1 MFAMKTSQ
9 LLLLP
14 VLILSMCTSTSMNER
29 KEPPRNLTEAFNVS
43 DVGFDP
49 VRLARI
55 DSLCEHSVQKNI
67 LPNVVTF
74 VARHGQIVHY
84 KAYGYRNREKNI
96 PAQKD
101 DIFRLASMSKA
112 IVTTALMTLY
122 EEGKFL
128 LDDPLAKYIPA
139 FSNMKVMENFDPVK
153 GTYTTRP
160 AKGQITIRHLLTHT
174 SGIHYGDLSGNKLYE
189 KAGIPVLHCKDSL
202 TIAQVVER
210 LAAQPL
216 MHDPGAGWTYGLNTD
231 VVGRLVEI
239 FSGKPLDVALKE
251 RIFDPLGMKD
261 TWFYLPEKDYPRLV
275 TLYGKEHPDSLL
287 KLSENNLFQT
297 YAVSGAKT
305 YFSGGAGL
313 VGTIEDYARFCQMLL
328 NKGTFNGKHIL
339 SRKTIDIMTMNQI
352 GDFGVWGGENKFGLG
367 FEIMTENFNRHILGS
382 VGSFKW
388 GGMYYTDYLIDPQ
401 EDMIFLFFTNVYP
414 YAGPDLHQYFRIMVY
429 QALTD

>member
-1 MFAMKTSQ
+1 MKTSQ

-14 VLILSMCTSTSMNER
+14 VLILSMCTSPSMNER

-55 DSLCEHSVQKNI
+55 DSLCEHAVQKNI
-67 LPNVVTF
+67 LPNFVTF

-84 KAYGYRNREKNI
+84 KAYGYRNQEKNI

-112 IVTTALMTLY
+112 IVTVALMTLY

-160 AKGQITIRHLLTHT
+160 AKGQITIWHLLTHT

-287 KLSENNLFQT
+287 KLSENDLFQT

>member
-14 VLILSMCTSTSMNER
+14 VLILSMCTSPSMNER
-29 KEPPRNLTEAFNVS
+29 KESPRNLTEAFNVS

-55 DSLCEHSVQKNI
+55 DSLCEHAVQKNI

-112 IVTTALMTLY
+112 IVTVALMTLY

-287 KLSENNLFQT
+287 KLSENDLFQT

-313 VGTIEDYARFCQMLL
+313 VGTIGDYARFCQMLL